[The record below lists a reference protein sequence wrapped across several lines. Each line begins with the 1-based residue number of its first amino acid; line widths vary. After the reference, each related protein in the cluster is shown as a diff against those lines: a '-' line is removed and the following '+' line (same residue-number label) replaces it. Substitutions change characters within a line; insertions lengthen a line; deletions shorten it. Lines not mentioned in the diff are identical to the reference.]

1 MLEPSITAALKHELV
16 AEDGAKLTKFARSL
30 LDLAIDKNTAAM
42 KLVVDLVEPDRKQEQ
57 ERRLTDEELLE
68 RLDRLYERTRPQG
81 TEVDRVPSPA

>member
-1 MLEPSITAALKHELV
+1 MSEPNITAALKHELV
-16 AEDGAKLTKFARSL
+16 TEDGAKLTLFAKSL
-30 LDLAIDKNTAAM
+30 VDLAIDKNTAAM
-42 KLVVDLVEPDRKQEQ
+42 KLVVDLVEPDRKQEL